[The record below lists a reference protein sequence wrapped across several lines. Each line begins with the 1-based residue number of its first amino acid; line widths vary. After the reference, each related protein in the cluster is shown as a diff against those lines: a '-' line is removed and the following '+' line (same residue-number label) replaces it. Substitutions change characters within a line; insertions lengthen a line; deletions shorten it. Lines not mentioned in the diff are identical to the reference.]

1 MQPTAE
7 TAVPPS
13 ISTLSDD
20 DLISR
25 VEDLVQRERLTTLE
39 ILFHL
44 AEVDRRRLWRDLEY
58 RSMFDY
64 CIRRLRYSEGATAR
78 RLRVARLIARH
89 PYVHDR
95 IRDGRLSLCA
105 VSKIASAVLD
115 DGRVD
120 LIAAVEGKRL
130 DQVDAIIATHRNPAR
145 PVRESIRLL
154 CVERRVDEKAAQ
166 AALAP
171 NPKPAAADPTAPVTA
186 PAPEP
191 TRREPAVRP
200 TVIERVFRIQFGID
214 ANTMA
219 KFSRVQSIAATRRR
233 RHVDLSEL
241 FGILCDVYLER
252 YDPARRAHKKTKKG
266 RTERSSATPARPT
279 QARRIPQPVRDEV
292 FRRDGGRCTFVDKS
306 GARCEATINLEV
318 DHVRPFALGGS
329 HEASNLR
336 LMCPAHNRLL
346 AERTYGKRTI
356 TRLAS
361 SDDGK

>member
-1 MQPTAE
+1 MQPTAD
-7 TAVPPS
+7 TTVPPS
-13 ISTLSDD
+13 ITALSDD

-25 VEDLVQRERLTTLE
+25 VEDLVQRERVTTLQ

-64 CIRRLRYSEGATAR
+64 CVRRLRYSEGATAR

-89 PYVHDR
+89 PRVHDR

-130 DQVDAIIATHRNPAR
+130 DQVDAIMATHRNPAR

-154 CVERRVDEKAAQ
+154 CVERRIEKMPAQ

-171 NPKPAAADPTAPVTA
+171 TSQPAAPDSPAPAAAPPPVPKRA
-186 PAPEP
+186 EP
-191 TRREPAVRP
+191 SPHLT
-200 TVIERVFRIQFGID
+200 TIERVFRLQFGID
-214 ANTMA
+214 AETMA

-241 FGILCDVYLER
+241 FGILCDVYLDR
-252 YDPARRAHKKTKKG
+252 HDPVRRAQRKGKKRNAG
-266 RTERSSATPARPT
+266 RSTAAPTTPARK
-279 QARRIPQPVRDEV
+279 RRVPQTVRDEV
-292 FRRDGGRCTFVDKS
+292 FRRDGGRCTFVDKN
-306 GARCEATINLEV
+306 GERCEATINLEV
-318 DHVRPFALGGS
+318 DHIRPFALGGS
-329 HEASNLR
+329 HEVSNLR
-336 LMCPAHNRLL
+336 LMCPAHNHLL

-356 TRLAS
+356 SRLAN
-361 SDDGK
+361 SDGGK